1 MRWQEMDDADNSRR
15 CRLDNRKGKR
25 RLYEEDALPVKKK
38 SGKRRHRKETFKDE
52 LLEEYV
58 VGRDSE

>member
-1 MRWQEMDDADNSRR
+1 MRWQEMDDGDTRQR
-15 CRLDNRKGKR
+15 CRLDSRKKKR

-58 VGRDSE
+58 MGRDSE